1 MNLLRQYS
9 PLFLL
14 VSGLLL
20 TGRYIC
26 AQPLWAGAAQTNITP
41 PLGTLIN
48 GGFESEYATSVHDS
62 LFAKA
67 IVLRSGKKTVA
78 FVVVDICE
86 MLRDFI
92 DATKQQV
99 YRATGIPPADI
110 LIAST
115 HAHSAGAVE
124 SDFLAS
130 ADLPY
135 RKKLPGLIVSV
146 VRAAQQRLQYA
157 ELSVGY
163 VAAPEHVRV
172 RRYLMRDDYIAVN
185 PVSGLPDRVK
195 TNPGG
200 ATPGQILKMVA
211 QPDTNLSFVAI
222 RSVGKKWIA
231 VLGNYSMHYVGD
243 WPPGTL
249 TADYF
254 GVFAHALKTQLGA
267 NDDFVGILSNG
278 TSGDA
283 NIEVYIGPDPYPK
296 EPFQKSE
303 RIGTDL
309 AMKVAAVLPAAP
321 WQTNVALKSA
331 YRDVPLRVRKPSADE
346 LARAQAVVKTINFR
360 EIGKEAGAPYLQKLY
375 AFEQTM
381 LAAYPDRLTLPVQA
395 FQVGNAIIG
404 GLPGEIFSETGL
416 WLKQHS
422 PASFY
427 FTIGLANDYPG
438 YIPPAHEIRQGG
450 YETWRCRTS
459 CLEEQAEAVLRNS
472 LHRLVVNMY
481 RHK

>member
-1 MNLLRQYS
+1 MRQYS
-9 PLFLL
+9 LLFLL
-14 VSGLLL
+14 WSGVLL
-20 TGRYIC
+20 TSRTAC
-26 AQPLWAGAAQTNITP
+26 SQPLWAGAAQTNITP

-99 YRATGIPPADI
+99 YRATGIPLTDI
-110 LIAST
+110 LISST

-135 RKKLPGLIVSV
+135 RKKMPGLIVSA
-146 VRAAQQRLQYA
+146 VRAAQQHLQKA
-157 ELSVGY
+157 ELSVGF

-172 RRYLMRDDYIAVN
+172 RRYRMRDDYVAIN
-185 PVSGLPDRVK
+185 PVSGLPEHIK

-200 ATPGQILKMVA
+200 ATPEQILKMAA

-254 GVFAHALKTQLGA
+254 GVFARALKTQLGA
-267 NDDFVGILSNG
+267 GEDFVGILSNG

-283 NIEVYIGPDPYPK
+283 NIEVYIGPDTYPK
-296 EPFQKSE
+296 ELFQKSE

-309 AMKVAAVLPAAP
+309 ARKIAVALPARH

-331 YRDVPLRVRKPSADE
+331 YRDIPLRVRKPDPDE

-360 EIGKEAGAPYLQKLY
+360 EIGKEKGAPYLQKLY

-381 LAAYPDRLTLPVQA
+381 LAGYPDQLTLPIQA
-395 FQVGNAIIG
+395 FQIGNAVIG

-416 WLKQHS
+416 WLKKNKPS
-422 PASFY
+422 SFY
-427 FTIGLANDYPG
+427 FTIGLANAYVG

-472 LHRLVVNMY
+472 LQMLIGNMY
-481 RHK
+481 RRR